1 MTIDGIDHEERW
13 MQEALKEARAA
24 MAEDEVPVG
33 AVVVKDGAIF
43 ARAHNLSRQKNDPT
57 QHAELLALQAAQQK
71 LDSLTGCTLYVTM
84 EPCAM
89 CAGAMVLM
97 KLPRLVFGAF
107 DHSCGCT
114 GSRVDLTDHW
124 FYHSVETWGGV
135 LETDCAALLSE
146 FFQRKR

>member
-1 MTIDGIDHEERW
+1 MSNDERW

-33 AVVVKDGAIF
+33 AVVVKDGGIV
-43 ARAHNLSRQKNDPT
+43 ARAHNLSWQQNDPT
-57 QHAELLALQAAQQK
+57 LHAEVLALREAQQQ
-71 LDSLTGCTLYVTM
+71 LGSLTGCTLYVTM

-89 CAGAMVLM
+89 CAGAMVLL

-107 DHSCGCT
+107 DTSCGCT

-135 LETDCAALLSE
+135 LEGDCAALLTE

>member
-1 MTIDGIDHEERW
+1 MIHDELW
-13 MQEALKEARAA
+13 MLEALKEARTALQ
-24 MAEDEVPVG
+24 EDEVPVG
-33 AVVVKDGAIF
+33 AVVVRDSEIV
-43 ARAHNLSRQKNDPT
+43 ARAHNLSRQQKDPT
-57 QHAELLALQAAQQK
+57 RHAEILALREAQQQ
-71 LDSLTGCTLYVTM
+71 LGSLTGCTLYVTM

-89 CAGAMVLM
+89 CAGAMVLL

-107 DHSCGCT
+107 DTSCGCT

-135 LETDCAALLSE
+135 LEKECAALLTE

>member
-1 MTIDGIDHEERW
+1 MSHDERW
-13 MQEALKEARAA
+13 MMEAIREAQAA
-24 MAEDEVPVG
+24 LREDEVPVG
-33 AVVVKDGAIF
+33 AVVVKDDKIV
-43 ARAHNLSRQKNDPT
+43 ARAHNLSQQKGDPT
-57 QHAELLALQAAQQK
+57 QHAELLALQQAQK
-71 LDSLTGCTLYVTM
+71 VLGSLDRCTLYVTM

-107 DHSCGCT
+107 DPSCGCT

-124 FYHSVETWGGV
+124 FYHSVETWGGI
-135 LETDCAALLSE
+135 LEKDCSALLTE

>member
-1 MTIDGIDHEERW
+1 MSHDERW
-13 MQEALKEARAA
+13 MQEALEEAQAA

-33 AVVVKDGAIF
+33 AVVVKDGEIV
-43 ARAHNLSRQKNDPT
+43 ARAHNLSRQQNDPSL
-57 QHAELLALQAAQQK
+57 HAEILALRQAQQK
-71 LDSLTGCTLYVTM
+71 LGTLAGCSLYVTL

-89 CAGAMVLM
+89 CAGAMVLL

-107 DHSCGCT
+107 DTSCGCT

-135 LETDCAALLSE
+135 LEKECAALLTE

>member
-1 MTIDGIDHEERW
+1 MSHDERW
-13 MQEALKEARAA
+13 MREALQEAQAA
-24 MAEDEVPVG
+24 LREDEVPVG
-33 AVVVKDGAIF
+33 AVVVQGDEIVS
-43 ARAHNLSRQKNDPT
+43 RAHNLSRQANDPT
-57 QHAELLALQAAQQK
+57 QHAELLALGEAQRK
-71 LDSLTGCTLYVTM
+71 LGTLAGCTLYVTM

-89 CAGAMVLM
+89 CAGAMVLL

-107 DHSCGCT
+107 DESCGCT

-135 LETDCAALLSE
+135 LEGDCAALLTE

>member
-1 MTIDGIDHEERW
+1 MSNDERW
-13 MQEALKEARAA
+13 MQEALKEARSA

-33 AVVVKDGAIF
+33 AVVVKDGGIVAQ
-43 ARAHNLSRQKNDPT
+43 AHNLSRQQNDPT
-57 QHAELLALQAAQQK
+57 LHAEVLALREAQQQ
-71 LDSLTGCTLYVTM
+71 LGSLAGCTLYVTM

-89 CAGAMVLM
+89 CAGAMVLV

-107 DHSCGCT
+107 DPRCGCT

-135 LETDCAALLSE
+135 LEGDCAALLSE
-146 FFQRKR
+146 FFQRRR

>member
-1 MTIDGIDHEERW
+1 MTIDERW
-13 MQEALKEARAA
+13 MLEALTQARVALC
-24 MAEDEVPVG
+24 EDEVPVG
-33 AVVVKDGAIF
+33 AIVVKDEEIV
-43 ARAHNLSRQKNDPT
+43 ARAHNLSRQQSDPT
-57 QHAELLALQAAQQK
+57 LHAEVLALKEAQQK
-71 LDSLTGCTLYVTM
+71 LGSLTGCTLYVTM

-89 CAGAMVLM
+89 CAGAMVLL

-107 DHSCGCT
+107 DPSCGCT

-135 LETDCAALLSE
+135 LEKDCAALLSE

>member
-1 MTIDGIDHEERW
+1 MIHDERW
-13 MQEALKEARAA
+13 MLEALKEARAA
-24 MAEDEVPVG
+24 LQEDEVPVG
-33 AVVVKDGAIF
+33 TVVVRDGEIV
-43 ARAHNLSRQKNDPT
+43 ARAHNLTRQQKDPT
-57 QHAELLALQAAQQK
+57 LHAEILALRQAQQK
-71 LDSLTGCTLYVTM
+71 LGTLAGCSLYVTL

-89 CAGAMVLM
+89 CAGAMVLL

-107 DHSCGCT
+107 DTSCGCT

-135 LETDCAALLSE
+135 LEKECAALLTE

>member
-1 MTIDGIDHEERW
+1 MTVDDRW
-13 MQEALKEARAA
+13 MREALQEAQAA
-24 MAEDEVPVG
+24 LLADEVPVG
-33 AVVVKDGAIF
+33 AVVVRDETIV
-43 ARAHNLSRQKNDPT
+43 ARAHNLSRQQNDPT
-57 QHAELLALQAAQQK
+57 QHAELLALQAAQAK
-71 LDSLTGCTLYVTM
+71 LGSLACCTLYVTL

-89 CAGAMVLM
+89 CAGAMVLL

-107 DHSCGCT
+107 DPSCGCT

-135 LETDCAALLSE
+135 LEEECAALLMD

>member
-1 MTIDGIDHEERW
+1 MSLDERW
-13 MQEALKEARAA
+13 MREALSEAQTALT
-24 MAEDEVPVG
+24 EDEVPVG
-33 AVVVKDGAIF
+33 AVVVRGDEIVS
-43 ARAHNLSRQKNDPT
+43 RVHNLSRQNNDPSE
-57 QHAELLALQAAQQK
+57 HAELLALREAQQK
-71 LDSLTGCTLYVTM
+71 LGSLADCTLYVTM

-107 DHSCGCT
+107 DPSCGCT
-114 GSRVDLTDHW
+114 GSRIDLTDHW

-135 LETDCAALLSE
+135 LETECSALLAE

>member
-1 MTIDGIDHEERW
+1 MIHDERW
-13 MQEALKEARAA
+13 MQEALKEARTALQ
-24 MAEDEVPVG
+24 EDEVPVG
-33 AVVVKDGAIF
+33 AVVVKDGGIV
-43 ARAHNLSRQKNDPT
+43 ARAHNLSKQQKDPT
-57 QHAELLALQAAQQK
+57 LHAEILALRQAQQQ
-71 LDSLTGCTLYVTM
+71 LGSLTGCTLYVTM

-89 CAGAMVLM
+89 CAGAMVLL

-107 DHSCGCT
+107 DTSCGCT

-135 LETDCAALLSE
+135 LERDCAALLTE

>member
-1 MTIDGIDHEERW
+1 MKPDEYW
-13 MQEALKEARAA
+13 MREALQEARAA
-24 MAEDEVPVG
+24 LAEDEVPVG
-33 AVVVKDGAIF
+33 AVVVKDGGIV
-43 ARAHNLSRQKNDPT
+43 ARAYNLSRQQKDPT
-57 QHAELLALQAAQQK
+57 LHAEVLALREAQQQ
-71 LDSLTGCTLYVTM
+71 LGSLTGCTLYVTM

-107 DHSCGCT
+107 DTSCGCT

-135 LETDCAALLSE
+135 LEGDCAALLTE

>member
-1 MTIDGIDHEERW
+1 MRLDERW
-13 MQEALKEARAA
+13 MREALKEAQVALV
-24 MAEDEVPVG
+24 EDEVPVG
-33 AVVVKDGAIF
+33 AVVVKENELVSKD
-43 ARAHNLSRQKNDPT
+43 HNLSRQNNDPSE
-57 QHAELLALQAAQQK
+57 HAELLALREAQQK
-71 LDSLTGCTLYVTM
+71 LGSLADCTLYVTM

-107 DHSCGCT
+107 DPSCGCT
-114 GSRVDLTDHW
+114 GSRIDLTDHW

-135 LETDCAALLSE
+135 LETECSALLAE

>member
-1 MTIDGIDHEERW
+1 MTNEEHW
-13 MQEALKEARAA
+13 MREALKEAQAA
-24 MAEDEVPVG
+24 MTEDEVPVG
-33 AVVVKDGAIF
+33 AVVVKDGAIV
-43 ARAHNLSRQKNDPT
+43 ARAHNLSRRQNDPT
-57 QHAELLALQAAQQK
+57 QHAELLALQAAQRK
-71 LDSLTGCTLYVTM
+71 LGSLAGCTIYVTM

-89 CAGAMVLM
+89 CAGALVLL

-107 DHSCGCT
+107 DASCGCT

-135 LETDCAALLSE
+135 LEEECAALLTD

>member
-1 MTIDGIDHEERW
+1 MSHDERW

-24 MAEDEVPVG
+24 MTEDEVPVG
-33 AVVVKDGAIF
+33 AVVVKDGEIV
-43 ARAHNLSRQKNDPT
+43 ARAHNLSRQQNDPT
-57 QHAELLALQAAQQK
+57 LHAVLALREAKQQ
-71 LDSLTGCTLYVTM
+71 LGSLTGCTLYVTM

-89 CAGAMVLM
+89 CAGAMVLL

-107 DHSCGCT
+107 DPSCGCT

-135 LETDCAALLSE
+135 LEGDCAALLTE

>member
-1 MTIDGIDHEERW
+1 MNTDERW
-13 MQEALKEARAA
+13 MLEALEEARAA
-24 MAEDEVPVG
+24 LSEDEVPVG
-33 AVVVKDGAIF
+33 AIVVKDDTVVAKT
-43 ARAHNLSRQKNDPT
+43 HNLSRQHNDPT
-57 QHAELLALQAAQQK
+57 MHAEILALKEAQRK
-71 LDSLTGCTLYVTM
+71 LGSLAGCTLYVTM

-89 CAGAMVLM
+89 CAGAIVLL

-107 DHSCGCT
+107 DESCGCT

-135 LETDCAALLSE
+135 LEGDCAALLTE